1 MIDLLCVGIFE
12 NYDISAQGIGIGI
25 IIITNT
31 FCLIGCPYTPTSH
44 QNKILRFS
52 HFVDTDC
59 TLIKTRLKRRAV
71 IQILSLLICPYPK

>member
-12 NYDISAQGIGIGI
+12 NYDISAQGIGIITI
-25 IIITNT
+25 INT

-59 TLIKTRLKRRAV
+59 SLIKTRLKRRAV